1 MDVGHF
7 VRFPLSAGSEAAA
20 AAVNT
25 THKGLLTESRGTG
38 NPSQDMSLLDQSV
51 RFEGKH
57 SRADMDACRW
67 IRPGLLLVFSLC
79 VVSGNPLGTTVINCN
94 GGSSQEL
101 GQVDEGFTGDVELLT
116 GIAAG
121 SDVKLVPYIFPSH
134 LEFLELTF
142 TLGETSATVRTKKP
156 LDADILASSDRTLYY
171 SVMCN
176 GVIKYNNTRT
186 LKINDLNDNSPE
198 FSQELY
204 STTVSE
210 AEPLDSEVIRV
221 TAVDQ
226 DSTTGNNRVT
236 YSFAPASEDFM
247 LTNSGAFIL
256 KRRLNYNLVQQYNFI
271 VTAKDN
277 WGLNDTATVV
287 IDVDDFDNFNPYFIH
302 NVYQAFIPETQ
313 TGTFR
318 AIEPEAIKAQDGD
331 LGINITLS
339 YSISAVSPERYQ
351 RNFHID
357 SSSGVLSVLSAIDR
371 EEMNSDVISVSI
383 KAAQTDDGLKTAD
396 ALVSVTIEDVNDNAP
411 EFDEP
416 NYSAELL
423 ENSPV
428 NTVVFNA
435 IVTDQDQGGFVGT
448 LQILPESAPFSIGS
462 DGTVRVKNMTAL
474 DRETTEHITFQIQ
487 ASETDP
493 PNHVSVAEVRVTL
506 LDENDNSPAFTS
518 NKYEGKVFANQTEG
532 ILLVQ
537 VKAEDPDAGA
547 NGQIKYSIDFGN
559 NDGYFSIG
567 ENTGEIT
574 LNKIIP
580 LVENRILEFPLY
592 VTASDGGII
601 PRLSSAQVNIRAPG
615 DSRPQFLHKRYG
627 GTVEEEQDP
636 GVVILRV
643 DFLAIAAEVPVTIRV
658 ETEADKFEISPGG
671 DFATKVK
678 LDYDEAPHNYS
689 VEISISDGVN
699 TDTAVVEVR
708 VTDVNDN
715 NPVFSS
721 GSVTESVP
729 EDAEVGSNVTAVPAT
744 DKDSS
749 FNGEIRYLLRG
760 GEGRFAVDPVS
771 GMVTVAG
778 ALDRETKAAYNLQ
791 VVAEDQGRPARSATA
806 SLLVQVSDVNDNV
819 PRFSEAEYQVE
830 VSETESVGTNL
841 LTLSA
846 EDPDEGENGR
856 VTYSISKQSPS
867 SDPAAFEVD
876 SSSGTLRLV
885 QPLDYSEV
893 KEYSLVVQASDGGTP
908 SLVGNGS
915 VVVKVKDVNNNP
927 PEFSK
932 ESYDVAVSEN
942 LASGA
947 SVLTLQVTDRDEG
960 GFVGT
965 LQVLPESAPFSISSD
980 GTIRVKNSTALDRET
995 TERILFQVEAKETKP
1010 PNHIA
1015 IANVNITLLDENDN
1029 SPEFTSSKYE
1039 SKVFTN
1045 QTEGMLLVKVE
1056 AEDRDA
1062 DANGRIKYSID
1073 FGNQNDY
1080 FSIDETT
1087 GEITLT
1093 KIIPLEAHQTSE
1105 FLLFI
1110 SATDG
1115 GIVSRSALAQVE
1127 ILGIGD
1133 AKPQFTQRTY
1143 SGTIE
1148 EETEPGAVIL
1158 KVDFLAIAA
1167 EVPVTLRVETEADK
1181 FEISPG
1187 GDFATKVKLD
1197 YDEAPHSYSVEISI
1211 SDGVNTDTA
1220 VVEVR
1225 VTDVNDNNPVFSSGS
1240 VTESVPEDAE
1250 VGSNVTAVPATDK
1263 DSSFNG
1269 EIRYSLRGGEG
1280 RFAVDPVSGMVT
1292 VAGALDRETK
1302 AAYNLQVVAE
1312 DQGRPARSATASL
1325 LVQVS
1330 DVNDN
1335 VPRFSETKY
1344 QVEVSETESVGTNLL
1359 TLSAEDPDE
1368 GENGRVTYS
1377 ISKQSPSSDPAAFE
1391 VDSSSGILRLVQPL
1405 DYSEVKV
1412 YSLVV
1417 QASDGGTPSLVGN
1430 GSVVVKVK
1438 DVNNN
1443 PPEFSKESYDVAV
1456 SENLASGASIL
1467 TLQVT
1472 DRDEGG
1478 FSSGHFLYTSDT
1490 FDINNQGV
1498 VSLRKDVTLDRET
1511 KDSYILQVVAVD
1523 QDTDGLRATAQ
1534 LNITVLD
1541 YNDNAP
1547 QFPAI
1552 PDPLQ
1557 IPEGDYSEQSPGEVF
1572 TLVATDADLGPS
1584 GEVTLSLSAPHPLFR
1599 FRKDGTLLAVGSLD
1613 RESRETYEL
1622 VVKASDNGSP
1632 QRENITTITVSL
1644 IDVNDN
1650 RPEFSSSSYVSSVLL
1665 KDVVEG
1671 QLLLTLMATDRDAGN
1686 NSLITYSFSAG
1697 SSPYLA
1703 LNSETGAVTLTS
1715 DLADV
1720 TEDTTLLLTA
1730 MAKDHGQPPLNST
1743 AQVLVNLRLV
1753 SLVEGVAF
1761 WSSSYNFSL
1770 PENQPVGTTVGSVL
1784 ASSGSDL
1791 YDVAYKLK
1799 THADLF
1805 SISASGAIQTRAQL
1819 DKEKQEWYILDV
1831 EAVDTRTPPTSAVA
1845 VVTVQVEDVNEPPQF
1860 PSSQYEASVLS
1871 IAPYKTRVIEL
1882 QASDPDVGDGGRL
1895 VYSLSA
1901 PSPYFDVEPSSG
1913 LLYVV
1918 SVAELSEQLFEV
1930 EVKATDPTGLH
1941 ATAKVEV
1948 EVQGSA
1954 SSSDVVVISLN
1965 QPANTVEKKVPELEK
1980 SLEEVLGWTV
1990 KIIKVSS
1997 ADGGASQSRALRAA
2011 AKTLVSFISTEGG
2024 TVVSSEEVT
2033 KKLQSKSDDV
2043 KGELAKLFGDSLHFD
2058 VEMETQ
2064 GSASD
2069 QAVVIALAVLLALS
2083 MLGLIVTIV
2092 FIVRFRT
2099 TQKQKD
2105 CDQESFDI
2113 SRKAEGYTNWSLDQK
2128 TSDTPEQGQKK
2139 SPAED
2144 EDKRTDDEK
2153 TVKTGSHRGRS
2164 EWDKQKDDGHSDDDD
2179 NGGQTSSF

>member
-51 RFEGKH
+51 SQPLNRLAGKEAEPSCLLTPVNQVISSVSVLRFEGKH

-636 GVVILRV
+636 GVVILR
-643 DFLAIAAEVPVTIRV
+643 
-658 ETEADKFEISPGG
+658 
-671 DFATKVK
+671 
-678 LDYDEAPHNYS
+678 
-689 VEISISDGVN
+689 
-699 TDTAVVEVR
+699 
-708 VTDVNDN
+708 
-715 NPVFSS
+715 
-721 GSVTESVP
+721 
-729 EDAEVGSNVTAVPAT
+729 
-744 DKDSS
+744 
-749 FNGEIRYLLRG
+749 
-760 GEGRFAVDPVS
+760 
-771 GMVTVAG
+771 
-778 ALDRETKAAYNLQ
+778 
-791 VVAEDQGRPARSATA
+791 
-806 SLLVQVSDVNDNV
+806 
-819 PRFSEAEYQVE
+819 
-830 VSETESVGTNL
+830 
-841 LTLSA
+841 
-846 EDPDEGENGR
+846 
-856 VTYSISKQSPS
+856 
-867 SDPAAFEVD
+867 
-876 SSSGTLRLV
+876 
-885 QPLDYSEV
+885 
-893 KEYSLVVQASDGGTP
+893 
-908 SLVGNGS
+908 
-915 VVVKVKDVNNNP
+915 
-927 PEFSK
+927 
-932 ESYDVAVSEN
+932 
-942 LASGA
+942 
-947 SVLTLQVTDRDEG
+947 
-960 GFVGT
+960 
-965 LQVLPESAPFSISSD
+965 
-980 GTIRVKNSTALDRET
+980 
-995 TERILFQVEAKETKP
+995 
-1010 PNHIA
+1010 
-1015 IANVNITLLDENDN
+1015 
-1029 SPEFTSSKYE
+1029 
-1039 SKVFTN
+1039 
-1045 QTEGMLLVKVE
+1045 
-1056 AEDRDA
+1056 
-1062 DANGRIKYSID
+1062 
-1073 FGNQNDY
+1073 
-1080 FSIDETT
+1080 
-1087 GEITLT
+1087 
-1093 KIIPLEAHQTSE
+1093 
-1105 FLLFI
+1105 
-1110 SATDG
+1110 
-1115 GIVSRSALAQVE
+1115 
-1127 ILGIGD
+1127 
-1133 AKPQFTQRTY
+1133 
-1143 SGTIE
+1143 
-1148 EETEPGAVIL
+1148 
-1158 KVDFLAIAA
+1158 VDFLAIAA